1 MSATIKA
8 GACAKMVT
16 LPLAWVPGRQVA
28 PGVSATRARVR
39 LCTVFVTQ
47 FTSDRCLELI
57 MWLELTRKRDQH
69 DERLPDHL
77 PVKQSQ
83 AWCRFGT
90 VIGQNMER
98 SPASEPSRP

>member
-1 MSATIKA
+1 MSPTIKA

-28 PGVSATRARVR
+28 PGASATRARVR

-69 DERLPDHL
+69 DASCQAKPGVVQIRNGHRPKHWSDH
-77 PVKQSQ
+77 PHQ
-83 AWCRFGT
+83 
-90 VIGQNMER
+90 
-98 SPASEPSRP
+98 RPRGR